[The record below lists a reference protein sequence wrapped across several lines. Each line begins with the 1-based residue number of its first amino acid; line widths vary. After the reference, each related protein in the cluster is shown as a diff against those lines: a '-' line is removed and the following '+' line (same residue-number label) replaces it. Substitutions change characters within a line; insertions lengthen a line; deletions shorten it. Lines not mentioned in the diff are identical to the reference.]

1 MQRRVITSITFALI
15 MEGESPDEKL
25 EKLNERRRKLLDY
38 LEKAELAWA
47 QKPTEENLAI
57 VENLRECIDD
67 VQDEITALVTEL

>member
-1 MQRRVITSITFALI
+1 MQRRIITSITFALI

-47 QKPTEENLAI
+47 QDPTEENLAI
-57 VENLRECIDD
+57 VENFRECIDD
-67 VQDEITALVTEL
+67 VQDEITALVNEL

>member
-25 EKLNERRRKLLDY
+25 EKLNERRRKLLGY

-47 QKPTEENLAI
+47 QDPNEENLAS

-67 VQDEITALVTEL
+67 VQDEITALVNEL

>member
-1 MQRRVITSITFALI
+1 MQRRIITSITFALI

-25 EKLNERRRKLLDY
+25 EKLNERRRKLLGY

-47 QKPTEENLAI
+47 QDPNEENLAS

-67 VQDEITALVTEL
+67 VQDEITALVNEL